1 MMIIMQPGM
10 PSIEWTARASMA
22 SAFRLSPPVS
32 FKVLIPSK
40 RREEVA
46 GGLPRTT
53 SAGLAENTVT
63 GKKKISEIWQMS
75 LQMS

>member
-10 PSIEWTARASMA
+10 PSIEWTARALMA
-22 SAFRLSPPVS
+22 SAFRSSPPVS

-40 RREEVA
+40 RKEEA
-46 GGLPRTT
+46 AEGLLPTT